1 MLKPTSFLDYFNTII
16 TCKSL
21 SLGSEN
27 FSVAKDLN
35 LSPLVKQPALANRY
49 NTLVNSCLKAN
60 NLDAHFLKGVKII
73 NKLTDEQSIS
83 VVEDCMA
90 HFHRSLERPL
100 LHMKDIYVSSVLKMW
115 PDLNCHPQEGADN
128 TVCSNCFHFF
138 LLTKF
143 YKMKMGFHDLLD

>member
-1 MLKPTSFLDYFNTII
+1 MAIGHT
-16 TCKSL
+16 
-21 SLGSEN
+21 E
-27 FSVAKDLN
+27 
-35 LSPLVKQPALANRY
+35 
-49 NTLVNSCLKAN
+49 
-60 NLDAHFLKGVKII
+60 KGVKII

-90 HFHRSLERPL
+90 YFHRSLERPL

-115 PDLNCHPQEGADN
+115 PDLNCHLQEGADN

-143 YKMKMGFHDLLD
+143 YKMKMGFNDLLD